1 MVIFITVYTKFVDE
15 FRNLLFSYS
24 LLEPLYH
31 PNVTKKNADKN
42 EHGHG
47 INWNNNN
54 NQRPQIETWSRNIII
69 SAITPR
75 KWL

>member
-47 INWNNNN
+47 MN
-54 NQRPQIETWSRNIII
+54 
-69 SAITPR
+69 
-75 KWL
+75 

>member
-47 INWNNNN
+47 MNW
-54 NQRPQIETWSRNIII
+54 RIII
-69 SAITPR
+69 I
-75 KWL
+75 KDHKLKHDQEI

>member
-15 FRNLLFSYS
+15 FRNLLFSSS

-47 INWNNNN
+47 MN
-54 NQRPQIETWSRNIII
+54 
-69 SAITPR
+69 
-75 KWL
+75 